1 MIAGYVD
8 KHEVI
13 FCADCWPKQKQEGNS
28 PDSTL
33 DTEDPADPGDN
44 FWIVDNC
51 ETCGQ
56 EVKYR
61 AIKMLG

>member
-1 MIAGYVD
+1 V
-8 KHEVI
+8 
-13 FCADCWPKQKQEGNS
+13 DCWPKQRQEGNS
-28 PDSTL
+28 PDRTL
-33 DTEDPADPGDN
+33 DTEDPEDPGNN

-51 ETCGQ
+51 ETCGH